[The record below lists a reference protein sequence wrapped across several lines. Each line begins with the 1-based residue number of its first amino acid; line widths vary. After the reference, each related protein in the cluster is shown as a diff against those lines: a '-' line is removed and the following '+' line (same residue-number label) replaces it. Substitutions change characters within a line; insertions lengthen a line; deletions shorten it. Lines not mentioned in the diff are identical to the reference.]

1 MLWKVLGLDVGK
13 VFGVVKQALWDVLV
27 GNGQINLK
35 LWKIYIDLDETFAFQ
50 VRREVL
56 GVVFVADEN
65 AVKLSVVFEVV
76 VDFFGVLSKI
86 LSYFHIWLDVFLG
99 GSKVVVIFQRKL
111 NKLEALYKAIQ
122 LFLFEHPLLLL

>member
-27 GNGQINLK
+27 ANGQINLK
-35 LWKIYIDLDETFAFQ
+35 LLKFYIDLDETFAFH
-50 VRREVL
+50 VRREGF

-86 LSYFHIWLDVFLG
+86 LSYFHIWPDVFLG
-99 GSKVVVIFQRKL
+99 GSKVVLIFQRKL
-111 NKLEALYKAIQ
+111 NKLE
-122 LFLFEHPLLLL
+122 E